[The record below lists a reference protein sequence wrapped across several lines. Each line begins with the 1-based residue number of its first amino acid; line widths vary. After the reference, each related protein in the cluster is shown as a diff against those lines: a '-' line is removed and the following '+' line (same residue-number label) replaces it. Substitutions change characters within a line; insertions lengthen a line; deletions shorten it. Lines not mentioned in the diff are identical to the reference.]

1 VCRSGIDLCG
11 LQALILNLR
20 QNEADFD
27 KMSDD
32 STELIQS
39 SGDSR
44 ISVNVQQISSRFQSV
59 QATAKEVVKKCEQ
72 NVADHKLYNEK
83 YRQCSDWIAVAQVRF
98 DACKETIKKGARN
111 ILTEQYKVLE
121 ELLSQQTSATLLL
134 NNTIELGEKLYLS
147 TGSEGREVIS
157 GQLQELQQ
165 AFEALFD
172 GINSTDRD
180 LKAKLTR

>member
-1 VCRSGIDLCG
+1 M
-11 LQALILNLR
+11 NLR
-20 QNEADFD
+20 QNEVEFD

-32 STELIQS
+32 STELVQS

-72 NVADHKLYNEK
+72 NVADHRLYIDK
-83 YRQCSDWIAVAQVRF
+83 YRQCSDWIVAAQARF
-98 DACKETIKKGARN
+98 DTCKENIKKGARN

-121 ELLSQQTSATLLL
+121 ELLSQQTSASLLL

-147 TGSEGREVIS
+147 TAPEGREVINN
-157 GQLQELQQ
+157 QLQELQQ

-172 GINSTDRD
+172 GINSTDRE